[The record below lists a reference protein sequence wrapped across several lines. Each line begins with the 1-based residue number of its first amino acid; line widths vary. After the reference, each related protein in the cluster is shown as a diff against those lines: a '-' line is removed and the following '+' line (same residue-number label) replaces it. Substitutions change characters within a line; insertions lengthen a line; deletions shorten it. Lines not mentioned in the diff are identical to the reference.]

1 MKSKYLIY
9 GILILAVLGIFFVGY
24 NFLNKMPG
32 QFGGPG
38 GFGCSDLKP
47 GEWYPQREECN
58 NPEMQQ
64 KCDEF
69 CSKHPSCCPGW
80 EEGRS
85 REQGG
90 PLQPFPFP
98 DKSEIAS
105 LTRNYPTV
113 IKAINEGPAIYSQEG
128 PSGNKIMSDETIE
141 KMKESGFNTV
151 QLLMIDTQEGDKFIA
166 DPYSKSVLLNDIVKI
181 KKRGMAVWVALEYV
195 NAPPGSGVKMEPY
208 DKFKP
213 AFLDF
218 CKEAGA
224 LFEEYKVEYLTV
236 NNEPDMF
243 FREQTQW
250 GTEGQINQKAAEF
263 IPLANKAARETF
275 NGKII
280 NKATLFSTMTESL
293 KEAYLVDV
301 DIPSIDVGPR
311 PEGMTMEE
319 YKSWFNDYQLF
330 ATAAKDRNLPW
341 MVGEY
346 WQFNYFEN
354 TSSYVKQNQ
363 VKLAQVSFDAHLNA
377 TPKGVGYTWNDFS
390 SFSLQP
396 NGEAT
401 RQALMSF
408 FSKLS

>member
-1 MKSKYLIY
+1 MKPRYLPI
-9 GILILAVLGIFFVGY
+9 GVFV
-24 NFLNKMPG
+24 FAIIIIV
-32 QFGGPG
+32 FVS
-38 GFGCSDLKP
+38 GCTQRFSNNCPDLKP
-47 GEWYPQREECN
+47 GEWYPQKGECN

-69 CSKHPSCCPGW
+69 CSKHPDCCSGW
-80 EEGRS
+80 SEGRYNVS
-85 REQGG
+85 GQGG
-90 PLQPFPFP
+90 ALQPFPLP
-98 DKSEIAS
+98 DKNEITS
-105 LTRNYPTV
+105 LTRNYTTI
-113 IKAINEGPAIYSQEG
+113 IKAINEGPAIYSQKG
-128 PSGNKIMSDETIE
+128 PSGNEIMSDATIE
-141 KMKESGFNTV
+141 KMKETGFNTV
-151 QLLMIDTQEGDKFIA
+151 QILMIDTQEGDKFVA

-181 KKRGMAVWVALEYV
+181 KKHGMAVWVALEYV
-195 NAPPGSGVKMEPY
+195 NAPPGSGAKMSPY
-208 DKFKP
+208 NEFEP

-218 CKEAGA
+218 CREVGT

-250 GTEGQINQKAAEF
+250 GTEDQINQKAAEF

-280 NKATLFSTMTESL
+280 NKATLFSKMTSPL
-293 KEAYLVDV
+293 KGAYFSDV
-301 DIPSIDVGPR
+301 DIPSIDVGPQ
-311 PEGMTMEE
+311 PGGMTMEE
-319 YKSWFNDYQLF
+319 YRSWFNNYQLF
-330 ATAAKDRNLPW
+330 AAATKDKNLTW

-354 TSSYVKQNQ
+354 ASSYVEQNQ
-363 VKLAQVSFDAHLNA
+363 LKLAQVSFDAYLNT

-401 RQALMSF
+401 RQAIKNF
-408 FSKLS
+408 FSQMN